1 MTPAAS
7 RAQAISRVATTPTSK
22 RGLIE
27 GYRSGLE
34 EKVAAQLTALE
45 VPAHYEQYKLNYE
58 VPARTATY
66 TPDFILPNGII
77 IETKGRFVTEDRK
90 KHKLI
95 KLSHPDLDIR
105 FVFSNPNTK
114 IGKKSK
120 TTYGIWCEQLG
131 FQFAKLFVPREW
143 LFELPC
149 PKRLAANSAALFHKK

>member
-1 MTPAAS
+1 MT
-7 RAQAISRVATTPTSK
+7 RTLTSK
-22 RGLIE
+22 QRGIIA

-34 EKVAAQLTALE
+34 ERVAAQLEALE
-45 VPAHYEQYKLNYE
+45 VPARYEQYKLNYE

-66 TPDFILPNGII
+66 TPDFVLPNGII

-105 FVFSNPNTK
+105 FIFSNPNTK

-120 TTYGIWCEQLG
+120 TTYGAWCEQLG
-131 FQFAKLFVPREW
+131 FKFAKLFVPHEW
-143 LFELPC
+143 LYEAPC
-149 PKRLAANSAALFHKK
+149 PKRLAANSAALILKK

>member
-1 MTPAAS
+1 MTT
-7 RAQAISRVATTPTSK
+7 RTSK
-22 RGLIE
+22 QRGLIE

-34 EKVAAQLTALE
+34 EKVAAQLEALE

-58 VPARTATY
+58 VPARVATY
-66 TPDFILPNGII
+66 TPDFVLPNGII

-95 KLSHPDLDIR
+95 KQCHPNLDIR

-120 TTYGIWCEQLG
+120 TTYAMWCDQLG
-131 FQFAKLFVPREW
+131 FHFAKLFIPHEW
-143 LFELPC
+143 VNEPPC
-149 PKRLAANSAALFHKK
+149 PKRIAANKAVLHPKK